1 MSTPEAEINAD
12 NSRTDTKTDP
22 INVWKAT
29 GKVIRHWPS
38 QYALALLSWTTI
50 RFLPLLPGLITRE
63 ILDTLSGEA
72 PVGSSLWTPLALLLG
87 VALARMG
94 MLVAGQAS
102 WVPFYFE
109 TAGFLQM
116 NMMARILGR
125 PGARALPGT
134 PGEAVSRFRGDVF
147 HMADFSADWTVEVI
161 GQTGAALVGLAIL
174 LRVNARLTLGLLVPL
189 GIVIVTTFILS
200 RYMQKARAASRAAA
214 GRVTAFIGD
223 IFGSVQALKV
233 SGAESRAKARFDR
246 INEARRKAALKDTML
261 SEMRYTIADSTI
273 DICMGV
279 ILLLGAQA
287 MDAGT
292 FTVGDFALF
301 VTYLGPV
308 TYGITAIGSMTAWG
322 QQTKVSLERIQRLM
336 KGAAPG
342 AAVANRPVVVNQ
354 APEVP
359 YTPRIP
365 AHRLDTLTVRD
376 LTYRYPDTG
385 RGIEGVDLD
394 LVRGD
399 FVVVTGRVGSGKS
412 TLLRAL
418 LGLLPPDRSDIRW
431 NGERVEDPGAFF
443 VPPRAAYTGQVPR
456 LFSETLRDNILM
468 GLPPEA
474 EGVDLAAAIHLAVM
488 EKDLADLDHGLETR
502 VGPRGVKLS
511 GGQIQRTAA
520 ARMFVRDPALLVF
533 DDLSSALDVETEQTL
548 WARVFARRDATCLVV
563 SHRRSVLQRADR
575 IVLMKDGRVEA
586 TGPLDLLLA
595 TSEEMRQLWQEVAQ

>member
-1 MSTPEAEINAD
+1 MSTPEGT
-12 NSRTDTKTDP
+12 RTDRTKTP
-22 INVWKAT
+22 ERSHNIWKAT
-29 GKVIRHWPS
+29 GKVIRHWPA

-50 RFLPLLPGLITRE
+50 RFLPLLPGLITRQ
-63 ILDTLSGEA
+63 ILDTLA
-72 PVGSSLWTPLALLLG
+72 DDAAMGSNLWTLLALLVG
-87 VALARMG
+87 IAVARMA

-102 WVPFYFE
+102 WTPFYFE
-109 TAGFLQM
+109 TAGLLQM
-116 NMMARILGR
+116 NMMAHILGR

-174 LRVNARLTLGLLVPL
+174 LRVNARLTLGLLIPL
-189 GIVIVTTFILS
+189 VVVIVTTFILS

-223 IFGSVQALKV
+223 IFGNVQALKV
-233 SGAESRAKARFDR
+233 SGAEGRAKTRFDR
-246 INEARRKAALKDTML
+246 INEARRKAALKDTMF
-261 SEMRYTIADSTI
+261 SEMRWTISDSAI

-287 MDAGT
+287 MDTGT

-308 TYGITAIGSMTAWG
+308 TYGITAVGSMTAWG
-322 QQTKVSLERIQRLM
+322 QQTKVSLDRMQRLM
-336 KGAAPG
+336 ADAPPG
-342 AAVANRPVVVNQ
+342 ALIANRPVVVKHE
-354 APEVP
+354 PEIP
-359 YTPRIP
+359 YTPRTA
-365 AHRLDTLTVRD
+365 AHHLDALTVRG
-376 LTYRYPDTG
+376 LSYRYPDTG
-385 RGIEGVDLD
+385 RGIEDIDLD
-394 LVRGD
+394 VRRGA
-399 FVVVTGRVGSGKS
+399 FVAVTGRVGSGKS

-418 LGLLPPDRSDIRW
+418 LGLLPPDRGEIRW

-474 EGVDLAAAIHLAVM
+474 AGVDLDGAIHLAVM
-488 EKDLADLDHGLETR
+488 EKDLADLDHGLETK

-533 DDLSSALDVETEQTL
+533 DDLSSALDVETEQAL
-548 WARVFARRDATCLVV
+548 WDRVFARRDATCLVV
-563 SHRRSVLQRADR
+563 SHRRAVLQQADR
-575 IVLMKDGRVEA
+575 IVLLKDGRVEA
-586 TGPLDLLLA
+586 TGPLDVLLA
-595 TSEEMRQLWQEVAQ
+595 TSEEMRRLWQEVAA

>member
-1 MSTPEAEINAD
+1 MSERDEGLSI
-12 NSRTDTKTDP
+12 
-22 INVWKAT
+22 WKAT
-29 GKVIRHWPS
+29 ARVIRHWPT
-38 QYALALLSWTTI
+38 QYVLSLLSWTAI
-50 RFLPLLPGLITRE
+50 RFMPLIPGLITRE

-72 PVGSSLWTPLALLLG
+72 PVGSNLWTLLALLVG
-87 VALARMG
+87 IAVARMALL
-94 MLVAGQAS
+94 MVGQVN
-102 WVPFYFE
+102 WFPFYAE
-109 TAGFLQM
+109 TGGLLQM
-116 NMMARILGR
+116 NMMEHILGR

-174 LRVNARLTLGLLVPL
+174 LRVNTRLTLGLLIPL
-189 GIVIVTTFILS
+189 GVVIVTTFILS
-200 RYMQKARAASRAAA
+200 RYMQKARAESRAAA

-223 IFGSVQALKV
+223 VFGNVQALKV
-233 SGAESRAKARFDR
+233 SGAENRAKTRFDR
-246 INEARRKAALKDTML
+246 INEARRKAALKDTMF
-261 SEMRYTIADSTI
+261 SEMRWTIADSAI

-308 TYGITAIGSMTAWG
+308 TYGITAVGNMTAWG
-322 QQTKVSLERIQRLM
+322 QQTQVSLSRMQRLM
-336 KGAAPG
+336 EGAHSEAL
-342 AAVANRPVVVNQ
+342 VANRPVVIKHE
-354 APEVP
+354 PEVP
-359 YTPRIP
+359 YTPRRP
-365 AHRLDTLTVRD
+365 AHRLDALSVRD
-376 LTYRYPDTG
+376 LSYRYPDTG
-385 RGIEGVDLD
+385 RGIEAVDLD
-394 LVRGD
+394 VHRGE
-399 FVVVTGRVGSGKS
+399 FVAVTGRVGSGKS

-418 LGLLPPDRSDIRW
+418 LGLLPPDRGEIRW

-474 EGVDLAAAIHLAVM
+474 AGVDLDAAIHLAVM
-488 EKDLADLDHGLETR
+488 EKDLADLDHGLATK

-533 DDLSSALDVETEQTL
+533 DDLSSALDVETEQAL
-548 WARVFARRDATCLVV
+548 WERVFARRDATCLVV
-563 SHRRSVLQRADR
+563 SHRRAVLQRADR
-575 IVLMKDGRVEA
+575 IVLLKDGRVEA
-586 TGPLDLLLA
+586 TGPLDVLLA
-595 TSEEMRQLWQEVAQ
+595 TSEEMRRLWQDVVA

>member
-1 MSTPEAEINAD
+1 MST
-12 NSRTDTKTDP
+12 SRRSTN
-22 INVWKAT
+22 IWQAT
-29 GKVIRHWPS
+29 GKVIRHWPT

-50 RFLPLLPGLITRE
+50 RFLPLLPGLITRQ
-63 ILDTLSGEA
+63 ILDALADDAAMGPNVWTL
-72 PVGSSLWTPLALLLG
+72 LALLVG
-87 VALARMG
+87 IAVARMAV
-94 MLVAGQAS
+94 LIAGPVS
-102 WVPFYFE
+102 WTPFYFE
-109 TAGFLQM
+109 TAGLLQM
-116 NMMARILGR
+116 NMMAHILGR

-174 LRVNARLTLGLLVPL
+174 LRVNTRLTLGLLIPL
-189 GIVIVTTFILS
+189 VVVIVTTFILS

-223 IFGSVQALKV
+223 IFGNVQALKV
-233 SGAESRAKARFDR
+233 SGAEGRAKARFDR
-246 INEARRKAALKDTML
+246 INEARRKAALKDTMF
-261 SEMRYTIADSTI
+261 SEMRWTISDSAI
-273 DICMGV
+273 DVCMGV

-287 MDAGT
+287 MDVGT

-308 TYGITAIGSMTAWG
+308 TYGITAVGSMAAWG
-322 QQTKVSLERIQRLM
+322 QQTKVSLDRMQRLM
-336 KGAAPG
+336 EDAPPG
-342 AAVANRPVVVNQ
+342 ALVANRPVVVKDEP
-354 APEVP
+354 AVP
-359 YTPRIP
+359 YTPRTA
-365 AHRLDTLTVRD
+365 AHHLDTLTVRD
-376 LTYRYPDTG
+376 LSYRYPDTG
-385 RGIEGVDLD
+385 RGIEDVDLD
-394 LVRGD
+394 VQRGE

-418 LGLLPPDRSDIRW
+418 LGLLPPDRGEIRW

-474 EGVDLAAAIHLAVM
+474 DGVDLNGAIHLAVM

-533 DDLSSALDVETEQTL
+533 DDLSSALDVETEQAL
-548 WARVFARRDATCLVV
+548 WDRVFARRDATCLVV
-563 SHRRSVLQRADR
+563 SHRRAVLQQADR

-586 TGPLDLLLA
+586 TGPLDVLLA
-595 TSEEMRQLWQEVAQ
+595 TSEEMRRLWQEVAA